1 VLVSDHGRPSPHA
14 RWHAPYCF
22 FLILGMAF
30 LAATGLTSMLLAT
43 VITTAALL
51 VAGVATMDE
60 LAGDIEWR
68 VLIAIVAALGLG
80 AALTDTGAAAH
91 LAHGIVGLG
100 GESAWLVLALIYL
113 ATAITTE
120 FVTNNAA
127 AVLMLPIA
135 LDTAAQAGV
144 SESPFIA
151 IVMIAA
157 SASFITPIG
166 YQTNLM
172 VFGPGGYRFGD
183 FMRMGTPVTL
193 TVAATTIALAPWLW
207 PF

>member
-1 VLVSDHGRPSPHA
+1 
-14 RWHAPYCF
+14 
-22 FLILGMAF
+22 MAF

-157 SASFITPIG
+157 SASVITPIC

-193 TVAATTIALAPWLW
+193 TVAPTTIALAPWLW